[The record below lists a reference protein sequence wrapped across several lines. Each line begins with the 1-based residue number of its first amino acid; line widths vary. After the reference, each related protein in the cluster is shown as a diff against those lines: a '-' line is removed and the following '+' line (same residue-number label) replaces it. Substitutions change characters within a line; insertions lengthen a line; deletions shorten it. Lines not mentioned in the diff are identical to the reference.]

1 MKIAT
6 YNVNSIRAR
15 EARVI
20 EWLER
25 ATPDVVCMQELKVD
39 DEAFPSL
46 VFAGMGY
53 AAAVYGQKTYNGVAI
68 LSKTP
73 LTDVTRGFGDGE
85 PDEQA
90 RFVAGRAQ
98 GITFISAYFPNGE
111 SLQSDKFKYKLR
123 WIDRLT
129 THVAARV
136 ARGEELVLAG
146 DYNIAP
152 AAIDCYDPVAWTENI
167 MCSTAERAAFQ
178 KLIDLGLCDV
188 VRRVHPGTPNYTWWD
203 YRMNAFAKGR
213 GLRIDH
219 VLVTRGLVDR
229 IRGAGVD
236 NEARKGKLPSDHA
249 PVWVDLADA

>member
-1 MKIAT
+1 LKIAT

-20 EWLER
+20 DWLEQ
-25 ATPDVVCMQELKVD
+25 TQPDIVCLQELKVD
-39 DEAFPSL
+39 DETFPSL

-53 AAAVYGQKTYNGVAI
+53 SAAVWGQKTYNGVAI

-73 LTDVTRGFGDGE
+73 LTDVTRGFGDDD

-90 RFVAGRAQ
+90 RFISAKTR
-98 GITFISAYFPNGE
+98 GITIMSAYFPNGE

-129 THVAARV
+129 AHVMQRI
-136 ARGEELVLAG
+136 ARGEQLVLAG

-152 AAIDCYDPVAWTENI
+152 AALDCYDPIAWNENVLF
-167 MCSTAERAAFQ
+167 STAERAAFQ
-178 KLIDLGLCDV
+178 KLLDLGLCDV
-188 VRRVHPGTPNYTWWD
+188 VRRVHPETPSYTWWD
-203 YRMNAFAKGR
+203 YRMLGFQKNR

-219 VLVTRGLVDR
+219 VLVARGLEAR
-229 IRGAGVD
+229 IEDAGVD
-236 NEARKGKLPSDHA
+236 REERKGKQPSDHA
-249 PVWVDLADA
+249 PVWVRLADE